1 MESVFDLK
9 SAKALLEWHAELGI
23 SEAISEKPI
32 NRFESK
38 VEADLGPKTS
48 ELKDNPVNIILD
60 NPTDEAV
67 MVSSNAKNL
76 SELRAAIENFPHCD
90 LKYGARNAVFSAGSQ
105 FAKIMI
111 IGEAPG
117 REEDFQG
124 EPFVGRAGQLLDKM
138 LFSIGLSR
146 EASDAEKSVYI
157 TNVMPWRPP
166 ENREP
171 TQDEIDMM
179 LPFLKRH
186 IELVKPDV
194 LVAMGN
200 ISCQSLIGRRGI
212 TKIRGIWAEA
222 FGLPVLPMLHPA
234 YLLRNPV
241 AKREAWFDLL
251 SLREKVFT

>member
-23 SEAISEKPI
+23 SEANSERPV
-32 NRFESK
+32 NRFEAK
-38 VEADLGPKTS
+38 VEANLDPKTS
-48 ELKDNPVNIILD
+48 EPKDNPVNIIAD
-60 NPTDEAV
+60 SPTDQAV
-67 MVSSNAKNL
+67 IVSAHAKNL
-76 SELRAAIENFPHCD
+76 SELKAAIENFPHCE
-90 LKYGARNAVFSAGSQ
+90 LKYGARNAVFSAGSSS
-105 FAKIMI
+105 AKIMI

-146 EASDAEKSVYI
+146 EASDPEKSVYMA
-157 TNVMPWRPP
+157 NVMPWRPP